1 MSTVQVALSEKIWQ
15 DLVSVGQE
23 EAISPDTLLKQAVE
37 HFLLQKKDRPQSRIG
52 LQESF
57 GIWEKRDDLNSDS
70 VDIVNELRGEWDERE
85 QRLGLA

>member
-15 DLVSVGQE
+15 DLVSIGRE

-37 HFLLQKKDRPQSRIG
+37 DFLLQKKERPQSRIG

-57 GIWEKRDDLNSDS
+57 GIWENRDDLNSDS
-70 VDIVNELRGEWDERE
+70 IDIVNELRREWDERE
-85 QRLGLA
+85 QSRSL